1 MFKTLLGPTVI
12 FFFFFFAINIKMM
25 AISFCFIFHFMF
37 VLCFCF
43 CVGSNDDGYVHTP
56 LVVIA
61 DMMPQA
67 TNVTSEGPPP
77 PSPALSVI
85 SIGVS
90 E

>member
-1 MFKTLLGPTVI
+1 
-12 FFFFFFAINIKMM
+12 
-25 AISFCFIFHFMF
+25 MF